1 MFLETNEKLQ
11 PEFKNEP
18 EPIKEVKEIDAETLK
33 KKSEMAK
40 SRGGLGAK
48 YDVDNKKEEGEKKN
62 KEREVAMLKQDEIDK
77 AIEDEKLRKAE
88 ERKKKKK

>member
-1 MFLETNEKLQ
+1 
-11 PEFKNEP
+11 
-18 EPIKEVKEIDAETLK
+18 
-33 KKSEMAK
+33 MAK

>member
-1 MFLETNEKLQ
+1 MQKKRFNSSFYYYLPFWAKFLEKLQ

-48 YDVDNKKEEGEKKN
+48 YDVDNKKEEGEKK
-62 KEREVAMLKQDEIDK
+62 LKK
-77 AIEDEKLRKAE
+77 GK
-88 ERKKKKK
+88 

>member
-1 MFLETNEKLQ
+1 
-11 PEFKNEP
+11 
-18 EPIKEVKEIDAETLK
+18 
-33 KKSEMAK
+33 MAK

-48 YDVDNKKEEGEKKN
+48 YDVDTKKEEGEKKN
-62 KEREVAMLKQDEIDK
+62 KEREAAMLKQDEIDK